1 MSQQQYEPS
10 TRAVFTCHAQS
21 LCDKSGLRHFRLHSI
36 VAHPAIESTTRQDAS
51 PEMVG
56 WDCWRAANGV
66 SDGAGSVATLHGLPA
81 AIDDAEPQHPA
92 GRNEV
97 AAVSATAEL
106 LSAALGALPPL
117 WPMLLHAVAA
127 DGEWFETRASAMSV
141 EDFHRDRVTWTRG
154 RERAFMTD
162 KYHEKLAWLRRAL
175 HSPLR
180 RHRRTAAMR
189 LFSYFEVREDVLL
202 TFLDTTDFT
211 HLSAAMVDESEANT
225 TTRITAA
232 LALYWTV
239 RAAVGYPT
247 YDRDPNAVVR
257 EGIGLIDPL
266 TSRRN
271 VIMELLDAFY
281 NFCDAATTFSPFSW
295 EDAALFDEL
304 LERLIAVLA
313 AHAPGEA
320 AESRDEVLLQTLM
333 FTAVLFC
340 ERRRATIQV
349 TAVRTFL
356 KYTESEVGK
365 VAEFAMGRVYDI
377 VCDAARNFHNH
388 LTHEALQELGGTL
401 ARYVEHPQPAVAVQA
416 VRCLN
421 VFDGIA
427 TFWLPLLVAALPCAV
442 RRYMADQLGVDGAEL
457 PVLALMECVRER
469 AVTLRPGLEIVE
481 ALALLQKAESPA
493 VRACAASAVEALQRS
508 VPSIPT
514 KGPVFP
520 TAPTNGNSFSTG
532 FAFAAA
538 PLPSGKSIVFPRR
551 EPPAPH

>member
-1 MSQQQYEPS
+1 MSQQYAPS
-10 TRAVFTCHAQS
+10 TRAVFTCHAHA
-21 LCDKSGLRHFRLHSI
+21 LCNKSGLRYFRLHSI

-66 SDGAGSVATLHGLPA
+66 SDGTGSMATLHGLPA

-92 GRNEV
+92 GPNEV

-127 DGEWFETRASAMSV
+127 DGEWSETRASAMSV

-175 HSPLR
+175 NSPLR

-189 LFSYFEVREDVLL
+189 LSSYFAVRDRVLF

-211 HLSAAMVDESEANT
+211 HLSAAMEDESEANT

-232 LALYWTV
+232 LVLYWTV
-239 RAAVGYPT
+239 GAAVGYPA
-247 YDRDPNAVVR
+247 YDRDPYAVVR

-266 TSRRN
+266 KSRRN
-271 VIMELLDAFY
+271 VMMELLGAFY
-281 NFCDAATTFSPFSW
+281 NFREAATMMSSFSPRD
-295 EDAALFDEL
+295 ETLFDEFFD
-304 LERLIAVLA
+304 RLLA
-313 AHAPGEA
+313 ALGVLAPGEA

-340 ERRRATIQV
+340 ERRRATIQE
-349 TAVRTFL
+349 TAVRTLL
-356 KYTESEVGK
+356 KYTGSDVAK

-377 VCDAARNFHNH
+377 VSLEPHN
-388 LTHEALQELGGTL
+388 LTDNLTDKELQELRATL
-401 ARYVEHPQPAVAVQA
+401 AQHIEHSQPAVAVQA
-416 VRCLN
+416 VRCLG
-421 VFDGIA
+421 VLGGIA
-427 TFWLPLLVAALPCAV
+427 TLPPPPAV
-442 RRYMADQLGVDGAEL
+442 RQYVASLGVDGAGL
-457 PVLALMECVRER
+457 PLLASVER
-469 AVTLRPGLEIVE
+469 G
-481 ALALLQKAESPA
+481 
-493 VRACAASAVEALQRS
+493 
-508 VPSIPT
+508 
-514 KGPVFP
+514 
-520 TAPTNGNSFSTG
+520 ST
-532 FAFAAA
+532 
-538 PLPSGKSIVFPRR
+538 P
-551 EPPAPH
+551 

>member
-1 MSQQQYEPS
+1 MPQQQYEPS
-10 TRAVFTCHAQS
+10 TRAVFTCHAQA
-21 LCDKSGLRHFRLHSI
+21 LYNKSGMRYFRLHSI
-36 VAHPAIESTTRQDAS
+36 VAHPAVESTTRQNAS

-66 SDGAGSVATLHGLPA
+66 SDGTGSVATLHGLPA

-92 GRNEV
+92 GPNEV

-117 WPMLLHAVAA
+117 WPMLLHAVAS
-127 DGEWFETRASAMSV
+127 DGEWFATRASAMSV

-162 KYHEKLAWLRRAL
+162 KYHEKLSWLRRAL
-175 HSPLR
+175 NSPLR
-180 RHRRTAAMR
+180 RHRRTAAMS
-189 LFSYFEVREDVLL
+189 LSSYVTIREEVPF

-211 HLSAAMVDESEANT
+211 HLSAAMEDESEANT

-232 LALYWTV
+232 LVLYWTV
-239 RAAVGYPT
+239 GAVVGYPA
-247 YDRDPNAVVR
+247 YDREPYAVVR
-257 EGIGLIDPL
+257 EGINLIDPL
-266 TSRRN
+266 KSRRN
-271 VIMELLDAFY
+271 IIMELLDAFY
-281 NFCDAATTFSPFSW
+281 NFREAATMMSFFSDK
-295 EDAALFDEL
+295 DADLFDEFFDRL
-304 LERLIAVLA
+304 LAALG

-340 ERRRATIQV
+340 ERRRATIQE
-349 TAVRTFL
+349 TAVRTLL
-356 KYTESEVGK
+356 KYTGSDVGK

-427 TFWLPLLVAALPCAV
+427 TFWLPLLAASLPCAV

-457 PVLALMECVRER
+457 PVLALIECVRER

-481 ALALLQKAESPA
+481 ALALLQKAENPA
-493 VRACAASAVEALQRS
+493 VRACAASAVEVLLE
-508 VPSIPT
+508 
-514 KGPVFP
+514 
-520 TAPTNGNSFSTG
+520 
-532 FAFAAA
+532 AA
-538 PLPSGKSIVFPRR
+538 PYF
-551 EPPAPH
+551 